1 MRFLY
6 MQCIYFSYFNGQLA
20 GNAFVHAQ
28 ASRGCLW
35 CDRADCQTIIITSP
49 PSATEQ
55 IDSNR
60 KRVKTIEL
68 CKRKRGGHWLQS
80 IPLLINSV
88 RGRKSAA
95 RHRFD
100 THLAEV
106 LGRGVRSRPPSL
118 VSSPDILPWTYF
130 PRTYPP
136 DISPS
141 RTVPL
146 PFYTV

>member
-1 MRFLY
+1 MHLFTLRQVAAAFDA
-6 MQCIYFSYFNGQLA
+6 IVPTVKQL
-20 GNAFVHAQ
+20 F
-28 ASRGCLW
+28 
-35 CDRADCQTIIITSP
+35 ITSP

-106 LGRGVRSRPPSL
+106 LGRGVRSRPPSIVRSAL
-118 VSSPDILPWTYF
+118 RTFCPGHISPGHT
-130 PRTYPP
+130 PRTFLLPGQYPSLFTRCRTFP
-136 DISPS
+136 PS
-141 RTVPL
+141 TTTIRQSTMVHR
-146 PFYTV
+146 